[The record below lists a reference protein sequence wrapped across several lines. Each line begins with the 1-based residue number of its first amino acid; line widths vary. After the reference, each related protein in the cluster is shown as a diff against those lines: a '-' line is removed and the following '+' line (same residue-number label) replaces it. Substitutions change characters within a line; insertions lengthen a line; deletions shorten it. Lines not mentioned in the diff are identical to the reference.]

1 MSLARKASILAP
13 ALVAWVFFA
22 LDGIQAVTV
31 WAGVGVMIP
40 DEFMM
45 LAGGLAGTAGMFILG
60 LLAWVFWGV
69 LGLLLGLL
77 AEGSDRA

>member
-1 MSLARKASILAP
+1 
-13 ALVAWVFFA
+13 
-22 LDGIQAVTV
+22 
-31 WAGVGVMIP
+31 MIP